1 MVENEGGGGVQS
13 EECLDGLGRQ
23 GGAGWGGWVGG
34 VQGVAVAFIERQ
46 TGKGF
51 CQKNLLRDASPP
63 FNDDS
68 ALVGAALC
76 GQNDI

>member
-1 MVENEGGGGVQS
+1 MKNVSSVQGGKEGLAWCGGV
-13 EECLDGLGRQ
+13 E
-23 GGAGWGGWVGG
+23 G
-34 VQGVAVAFIERQ
+34 VQGVAVAFIVRQ

-51 CQKNLLRDASPP
+51 CQKNLLRGASPP

-68 ALVGAALC
+68 DLVGAALF

>member
-23 GGAGWGGWVGG
+23 RGAGWGGGVGG
-34 VQGVAVAFIERQ
+34 VQGVAVAFIVRQ

-68 ALVGAALC
+68 DLVGAALF